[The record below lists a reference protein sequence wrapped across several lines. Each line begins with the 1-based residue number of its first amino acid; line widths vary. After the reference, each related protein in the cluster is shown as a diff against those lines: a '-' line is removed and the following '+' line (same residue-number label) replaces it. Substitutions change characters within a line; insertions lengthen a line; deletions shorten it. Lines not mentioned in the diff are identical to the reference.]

1 MRAMMKMHLDQT
13 LAEAQRRLGGDF
25 AADVRDYDAV
35 HRHILEMADT
45 VSDGIIRQ
53 FPQRFR

>member
-1 MRAMMKMHLDQT
+1 MRAMMKMHLDHT

-25 AADVRDYDAV
+25 AADVRDHDAV